1 MEDTALNNHQDQ
13 LLREIV
19 GYVPI
24 RGEPKPIRDSLK
36 EAFFRYPR
44 HEFVDRFKLPGNR
57 WAAPVTKGSPG
68 FMENIYVNRPLM
80 YLDADGEILQASNS
94 EPAFIF
100 HLAELL
106 DVRPGHRVLEV
117 GCGTGWLLALL
128 SHAVGST
135 GEVFGV
141 EINEYL
147 GAQAQ
152 ANISRMDIANAT
164 VMVGDGFKNIETA
177 AFDRIIVTASV
188 YEVPIKLVHLLDEGG
203 LALLPIRNRGL
214 SEEAQLL
221 RKSGNRLESQV
232 TRVCKFVPMIAHEVG
247 SQGYILPRLED
258 NDTFRAI
265 KHRIAGE
272 RTSTFG
278 QEHVSD
284 MLKNS
289 LGFTGYLSK
298 VEPDFNGFAIGDY
311 SSGGLATAIFGDP
324 DAYGFG
330 LINAKNRTAAIWHK
344 GSVTAYGTT
353 QAMDRFFELGAT
365 WSELGRPS
373 GYAFGLTVTE
383 KDDQIED
390 EGPVFP
396 EHRKEVTL
404 WWKLRDPAFRK

>member
-1 MEDTALNNHQDQ
+1 
-13 LLREIV
+13 
-19 GYVPI
+19 
-24 RGEPKPIRDSLK
+24 
-36 EAFFRYPR
+36 
-44 HEFVDRFKLPGNR
+44 
-57 WAAPVTKGSPG
+57 
-68 FMENIYVNRPLM
+68 MENIYVNRPLM